1 MRLKAALGFLV
12 GAAVLCGPAW
22 AHGPFGAFGSGS
34 TVWDGTLHLVT
45 SPLSVAATL
54 GLVLAVLGLE
64 EPWTVMVALL
74 AGAAAAL
81 GAAMQGQLPGFM
93 APFSVVV
100 LGLCAVAGWKPSA
113 PVSAAL
119 ALVAGLAAGV
129 AADLEGP
136 RIQDLIGIALT
147 VMIVVLALLSALDDL
162 GRLRKLV
169 PIMPMAR
176 RVLGSWIA
184 AMGLL
189 LGALAVL
196 GIRT

>member
-12 GAAVLCGPAW
+12 GAAVLCSPVW
-22 AHGPFGAFGSGS
+22 AHGPFGAFGSGP
-34 TVWDGTLHLVT
+34 TLWDGTLHLVT

-64 EPWTVMVALL
+64 EPWTVVVALL

-81 GAAMQGQLPGFM
+81 GAAMLAQLPGFM
-93 APFSVVV
+93 APFAIVV

-113 PVSAAL
+113 LVSAAL

-162 GRLRKLV
+162 GRLRRLV

-196 GIRT
+196 GIRS